1 MATVIAN
8 ISMSLDGI
16 VGGSDLSVTNPM
28 GIGGMRLHEC
38 LFPPKGDFH
47 KIVEGMFTNV
57 GAVLMGRVMFDLGE
71 ASWGKNPP
79 YHMPVFVL
87 THRSKEPLVKE
98 GGTTFLFA
106 TGGVEKT
113 LKQAKEAA
121 GNKDVLIV
129 GGAHIIQAYLRAGLL
144 DELRIHLDH
153 VLLGKGLRLFDT
165 LDRTI
170 ELEEISV
177 TEGPGVT
184 HFRLRVVKE
193 QTATFSSNLEVK

>member
-16 VGGSDLSVTNPM
+16 VAGPDLSVTNPM
-28 GIGGMRLHEC
+28 GIGGMRLHEWM
-38 LFPPKGDFH
+38 FPPKGDFNE
-47 KIVEGMFTNV
+47 IVEGMFKNV

-71 ASWGKNPP
+71 ESWGDNPP

-87 THRSKEPLVKE
+87 THNPKEQLVKE

-106 TGGVEKT
+106 TDGVEET

-121 GNKDVLIV
+121 GKKDVLIV
-129 GGAHIIQAYLRAGLL
+129 GGAHIIQAYLKAGLL

-165 LDRTI
+165 IDGKI
-170 ELEEISV
+170 ELEEISA

-184 HFRLRVVKE
+184 HFRFRVVK
-193 QTATFSSNLEVK
+193 